1 MIQSIL
7 SFYLSAGNMDA
18 SEIPDRTNVTRVAN
32 LLGVNDKELAGALT
46 SKTIFARG
54 DTIVN
59 MIYNFSSI
67 FIVL

>member
-1 MIQSIL
+1 
-7 SFYLSAGNMDA
+7 MDA